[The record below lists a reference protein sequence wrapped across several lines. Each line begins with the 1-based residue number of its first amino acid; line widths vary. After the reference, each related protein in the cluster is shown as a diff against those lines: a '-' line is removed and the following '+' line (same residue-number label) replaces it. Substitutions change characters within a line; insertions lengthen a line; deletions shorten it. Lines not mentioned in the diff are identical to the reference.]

1 MSDQNNSGSDRP
13 GFLQVLKSILAG
25 LFGVQ
30 SHANRERDFNKG
42 NPGDYIGVYVI
53 LVLGLVIGV
62 FVVVKMVLS
71 AAGS

>member
-13 GFLQVLKSILAG
+13 NFLQVLKSILAG

-42 NPGDYIGVYVI
+42 NP
-53 LVLGLVIGV
+53 
-62 FVVVKMVLS
+62 
-71 AAGS
+71 

>member
-13 GFLQVLKSILAG
+13 GFLAG